1 LIRRPRSTGLRLLV
15 AIDFSRE
22 SRAALRAARDLVK
35 RAGGNVTIAHVR
47 PLSDVRAAVRE
58 ERGDL
63 LTAGPPNLSR
73 GIADHFRT
81 LLGKTVGPNEHSR
94 LLRGDPAR
102 ELRREAT
109 RGYDYLVMGTH
120 GRGRG
125 GTFLLG
131 STVQKVLVRTP
142 IPIIVVPAGR
152 R

>member
-1 LIRRPRSTGLRLLV
+1 LRVLV
-15 AIDFSRE
+15 GFDFSRE
-22 SRAALRAARDLVK
+22 SRAALRAARDLAK
-35 RAGGNVTIAHVR
+35 RAGGEVTIAHVR

-63 LTAGPPNLSR
+63 LAAGAPNLSR
-73 GIADHFRT
+73 AIADHYRT
-81 LLGKTVGPNEHSR
+81 ILGRTVAPNEQTR

-109 RGYDYLVMGTH
+109 RGYGYLVMGTH

>member
-1 LIRRPRSTGLRLLV
+1 LRVLV
-15 AIDFSRE
+15 GFDFSRE
-22 SRAALRAARDLVK
+22 SRAALQAARDLAK
-35 RAGGNVTIAHVR
+35 RAGGEVTIAHVR

-63 LTAGPPNLSR
+63 LAAGAPKLSR
-73 GIADHFRT
+73 AIADHYRT
-81 LLGKTVGPNEHSR
+81 MLGKTVGPNEKTR

-131 STVQKVLVRTP
+131 STVQRVLIRTP

-152 R
+152 N